1 MPALIEIHFTPSR
14 SKSMADVMRS
24 ARVFSGFDPAGY
36 VLRINSVHELFGRWD
51 DFTVVIWNSTKWIGT
66 TVYFRGRPVIPYNND
81 FFYLLQNVRRCHG
94 VYASQADK
102 SLYCAGGCWG
112 CHQLTYVARYLDEQR
127 YQARCWYRFGKFA
140 DQSTWLVDRGQI
152 LTVLREEVRLKMVDV
167 CPAWNDNRLDDA
179 VAELPQ
185 SITLGAAWDIEYRLD
200 YRQDGPV
207 YVPVGICH
215 KQNYDGYVRMAK
227 LPAPTTFGDHPPVD
241 ISKLTDAE
249 INELIERHRRRSG

>member
-185 SITLGAAWDIEYRLD
+185 SITLGAAWDIE
-200 YRQDGPV
+200 
-207 YVPVGICH
+207 
-215 KQNYDGYVRMAK
+215 
-227 LPAPTTFGDHPPVD
+227 
-241 ISKLTDAE
+241 
-249 INELIERHRRRSG
+249 